1 MKSLEFFK
9 PTLATTLAVFL
20 GWLLC
25 VRSAQAGYT
34 VTLQQVGLNVVATGS
49 GAIDLTGLSLSQS
62 FFQDPE
68 IKPFG
73 HILVGPAFIAT
84 GPTSSSVHPY
94 FGVITGPASFGS
106 SLHFTPASSGSG
118 DMVGIS
124 ARPYLPSQTFI
135 IVPKGYRSG
144 NALSDMA
151 TYSGRTFAT
160 LGLTPGTYVWKW
172 GIGANQNFTLT
183 IPPAAPTPPPTPTPR
198 PASQAQLL
206 NLSARMDVKT
216 GDNVLIGGFIV
227 TGNAAKKVVLRAIGP
242 SLTQFDILGALADP
256 VLELHAA
263 NGDLITTNDNWKDT
277 QQTEIEATGIA
288 PQNELESAIVATL
301 DPDAYT
307 VILSGK
313 NATSGV
319 GLVEVYDLD
328 QAADAQLAN
337 VSARGLIET
346 GSNVVIGG
354 VILGNGAGTTNL
366 VIRGLGPSLPL
377 PGALADPTLELHD
390 ANGALVQSNDNWMD
404 NSDADQT
411 ELTANQLAPT
421 NDLESAMIVT
431 LPTDAF
437 TAILAGKN
445 GATGVGLV
453 EVYRLP

>member
-1 MKSLEFFK
+1 MKSLKFFK
-9 PTLATTLAVFL
+9 STLATTLAIAL

-34 VTLQQVGLNVVATGS
+34 VTLQRVGPNVVATGS
-49 GAIDLTGLSLSQS
+49 GAIDLTGLSVSQS

-106 SLHFTPASSGSG
+106 SANFTLASSGSG

-124 ARPYLPSQTFI
+124 ARPDLPSQSFI
-135 IVPKGYRSG
+135 TVPTGYVSG
-144 NALSDMA
+144 TALSGSA
-151 TYSGRTFAT
+151 TYSGTT
-160 LGLTPGTYVWKW
+160 LADLGVTPGTYLWTW
-172 GIGANQNFTLT
+172 GTTANQNFTLT
-183 IPPAAPTPPPTPTPR
+183 IPPAAPTPPSTPTPR

-227 TGNAAKKVVLRAIGP
+227 SGNVAKKVILRAIGP

-277 QQTEIEATGIA
+277 QQTEIEATGV
-288 PQNELESAIVATL
+288 PPHNDLESAVVATL
-301 DPDAYT
+301 DPGAYT
-307 VILSGK
+307 TIVSGK
-313 NATSGV
+313 GGSSGI
-319 GLVEVYDLD
+319 GLVECYDLD

-337 VSARGLIET
+337 VSARGFVEA
-346 GSNVVIGG
+346 GSNVMIGG
-354 VILGNGAGTTNL
+354 FILGNGTGTTNV
-366 VIRGLGPSLPL
+366 VIRGLGPSLPIA
-377 PGALADPTLELHD
+377 GTLADPTLELHD
-390 ANGALVQSNDNWMD
+390 ANGVLVQSNDNWTD
-404 NSDADQT
+404 NSAADQA

-421 NDLESAMIVT
+421 DDLESAMIVT
-431 LPTDAF
+431 LPTEAF

-445 GATGVGLV
+445 GTTGVALV